1 MRWPASAKDSDMSVA
16 TDNNAAI
23 GNAAAV
29 TGAAVTGAAVGRLG
43 EREPGPAAPPSQ
55 PAAPPSQPAAVEAAL
70 AAAIRDATR
79 IGDLLDALRTARL
92 WLPLPDYGTCVTES
106 GAVRLPTVTYLGCD
120 FIPAYTSQERL
131 AELAGPQELPRWLAA
146 EPAVVV
152 PHIVVRAADLARL
165 MPPDVG
171 VALNVGASES
181 IPVYPQG
188 VAFLAADEPTDAR
201 RITVG
206 PVPLPPEEL
215 LAGIRRGLAAIPQAI
230 AASAGWLSVQ
240 FAGEGLV
247 ISVTL
252 DDPADPDVRDSV
264 VAMLE
269 QAAYAAR
276 HDAGYP
282 IDVTFPGEGEPDH
295 IDHWIATASE
305 PFYIRSIQS
314 APAS

>member
-1 MRWPASAKDSDMSVA
+1 MRRWPSPAKDSDMSVA

-23 GNAAAV
+23 SNAAPGTGTAV
-29 TGAAVTGAAVGRLG
+29 DEAGSQTSGWAR
-43 EREPGPAAPPSQ
+43 PAAEPD
-55 PAAPPSQPAAVEAAL
+55 AVERAL
-70 AAAIRDATR
+70 AAAIEDATR

-92 WLPLPDYGTCVTES
+92 WLPLPDCGPRVTES
-106 GAVRLPTVTYLGCD
+106 GAVRLPAVTYLGCD
-120 FIPAYTSQERL
+120 FIPAYTSAEQLARL
-131 AELAGPQELPRWLAA
+131 SGPHPADYWQQA
-146 EPAVVV
+146 EPVTA

-171 VALNVGASES
+171 IALNAGASAS
-181 IPVYPQG
+181 IPVYPQA
-188 VAFLAADEPTDAR
+188 VAFLAADEPTDIR

-206 PVPLPPEEL
+206 PLPLEPEEL
-215 LAGIRRGLAAIPQAI
+215 LAGIRHGLAAIPQAS

-247 ISVTL
+247 VSVTL
-252 DDPADPDVRDSV
+252 DDPSDPAVRDEV

-269 QAAYAAR
+269 RAAYAAR

-295 IDHWIATASE
+295 IDHWISTAAQ
-305 PFYIRSIQS
+305 PFYLRSVPAAPA

>member
-1 MRWPASAKDSDMSVA
+1 MRRWPSPAKDSDMSVA

-23 GNAAAV
+23 GNAAAA
-29 TGAAVTGAAVGRLG
+29 TGVAVDQAGNQTASKPWQVA
-43 EREPGPAAPPSQ
+43 EPD
-55 PAAPPSQPAAVEAAL
+55 AVERAL
-70 AAAIRDATR
+70 AAAIQDATR

-92 WLPLPDYGTCVTES
+92 WLPLPDYGTAVTES
-106 GAVRLPTVTYLGCD
+106 GAVRLPVVTYLGSD
-120 FIPAYTSQERL
+120 FIPAYTSAELL
-131 AELAGPQELPRWLAA
+131 ARLAGPHPAGHWQQA
-146 EPAVVV
+146 EPATV
-152 PHIVVRAADLARL
+152 PHIVVRAADLSRL

-171 VALNVGASES
+171 IALNAGASAS
-181 IPVYPQG
+181 IPVYPQA
-188 VAFLAADEPTDAR
+188 VAFLAADEPTDIR

-206 PVPLPPEEL
+206 PLPLEPEQL
-215 LAGIRRGLAAIPQAI
+215 LAGIGRGLAAIPQAS

-252 DDPADPDVRDSV
+252 DDPADPAVREAV

-269 QAAYAAR
+269 QAAYTAR

-295 IDHWIATASE
+295 IDHWISTATQ
-305 PFYIRSIQS
+305 PFYLRGVQA
-314 APAS
+314 APAGPAS

>member
-1 MRWPASAKDSDMSVA
+1 MSIA

-23 GNAAAV
+23 RNAAAV
-29 TGAAVTGAAVGRLG
+29 TGAAVGQPSEQEQGQGAPASQTAV
-43 EREPGPAAPPSQ
+43 
-55 PAAPPSQPAAVEAAL
+55 VEAAL
-70 AAAIRDATR
+70 GAAISDATR

-120 FIPAYTSQERL
+120 FIPAYTSGERL
-131 AELAGPQELPRWLAA
+131 AELAGPQDLPRWPAA
-146 EPAVVV
+146 GPAVIV

-171 VALNVGASES
+171 IALNVGASES

-188 VAFLAADEPTDAR
+188 VAFLAADEPTDSR

-215 LAGIRRGLAAIPQAI
+215 LAGIRRGLAAIPQAS

-252 DDPADPDVRDSV
+252 DDPADPEIRDSV
-264 VAMLE
+264 VTMLE

-295 IDHWIATASE
+295 IDRWIATASE
-305 PFYIRSIQS
+305 PFYLRSSQR
-314 APAS
+314 APAT